1 MHSRSRS
8 ALAALLGLTLATLP
22 ACTGSS
28 PRPAPPSPGGA
39 VGPTTTMFGSAEP
52 ATPAF
57 ADPAATTLGVR
68 FTSTLPGLVTGVR
81 FYKGPGNTGSHLG
94 ALWDAHGRQLALAAF
109 ADESQTGW
117 QQAKFAEPVRIA
129 PGATYTAGYL
139 APSGHYAAA
148 PNAFDGGPVTLG
160 SGPLTAVGGGFA
172 QGGTLAFPAQSHENT
187 DYYVDVAF
195 APTESASHVPDA
207 FTTAYWSKWPATER
221 WKDSSKLPI
230 GVWMQDPTTPFDGFD
245 EAHAFAALGVNTLVG
260 LWDWPEEEHG
270 QIRAATA
277 AGLAVIAGGGA
288 CAPAPG
294 ATGAAA
300 WACDTADLPLAA
312 QAAKLGGAALAGYQL
327 ADEPDM
333 NVPNGTPTGA
343 GCMPPEKLA
352 GFARSLRQQDRTRP
366 VLVNFGSGVAG
377 GARSP
382 GCPTDFS
389 GYTAAAD
396 IVSVDFYG
404 ITDPSSPART
414 KGVHTYAATAARARA
429 LAPGKPVWV
438 FLETPV
444 QMLGGSATPSG
455 AKAASPAQVRA
466 AAWAALVNG
475 ATGLSWFCH
484 SFAAQS
490 QQVDACLRDAGSAAT
505 IRKVNADAQA
515 YAGYWNA
522 PPLLVGVATQ
532 GAPVTATLR
541 KAGGR
546 TAVLAVATDSPEL
559 PRGGPATATFTLPDR
574 WSGKIRTDDGRTLT
588 ATDGT
593 FTDRFDAYQPH
604 AYTLDGS

>member
-1 MHSRSRS
+1 MRSRTRPL
-8 ALAALLGLTLATLP
+8 LAALLGLALATLP
-22 ACTGSS
+22 ACSGTA
-28 PRPAPPSPGGA
+28 PRPAPPSPGGP
-39 VGPTTTMFGSAEP
+39 VGPTTTMFGAAEP

-68 FTSTLPGLVTGVR
+68 FTTTLPGLVTGVR
-81 FYKGPGNTGSHLG
+81 FYKGPGNTGTHIG
-94 ALWDAHGRQLALAAF
+94 ALWDARGRELARATFTA
-109 ADESQTGW
+109 ESPAGW
-117 QQAKFAEPVRIA
+117 QQARFADPVRIA

-172 QGGTLAFPAQSHENT
+172 QGGALAFPALSHENT

-195 APTESASHVPDA
+195 APTGSASHLPGA
-207 FTTAYWSKWPATER
+207 FTTAYWSRWPATER
-221 WKDSSKLPI
+221 WKDPGRFPV
-230 GVWMQDPTTPFDGFD
+230 GVWMQDPTTPFNGSD
-245 EAHAFAALGVNTLVG
+245 EAHAFASLGVNTLVG
-260 LWDWPEEEHG
+260 LWDWPEEDDG
-270 QIRAATA
+270 RLRAAAA
-277 AGLAVIAGGGA
+277 AGLAVIAGGKA
-288 CAPAPG
+288 CDPAPG
-294 ATGAAA
+294 AAGAAA

-312 QAAKLGGAALAGYQL
+312 QAARLGADSLAGYQL

-333 NVPNGTPTGA
+333 DVPNGTATGA
-343 GCMPPEKLA
+343 GCMPPGKLA
-352 GFARSLRQQDRTRP
+352 GFADSLRQQDPTRP

-377 GARSP
+377 GARGP
-382 GCPTDFS
+382 GCPSDFS
-389 GYTAAAD
+389 GYTGSAD

-414 KGVHTYAATAARARA
+414 KGVRTYAATAARART

-444 QMLGGSATPSG
+444 QMLGGSATASG

-475 ATGLSWFCH
+475 ATGLTWFCH
-484 SFAAQS
+484 SFVAQA
-490 QQVDACLRDAGSAAT
+490 QQVDACLRDARSAAA
-505 IRKVNADAQA
+505 IRTVDADARA

-522 PPLLVGVATQ
+522 PPVLVGVAAE

-541 KAGGR
+541 RAGGR
-546 TAVLAVATDSPEL
+546 TAILAVATDSPEL
-559 PRGGPATATFTLPDR
+559 PEGGPATATFTLPDH

-588 ATDGT
+588 VAGGT
-593 FTDRFDAYQPH
+593 FTDRFDTYQPH
-604 AYTLDGS
+604 VYTLDGS

>member
-1 MHSRSRS
+1 MHTRTRTL
-8 ALAALLGLTLATLP
+8 LAALLGLALATLP

-28 PRPAPPSPGGA
+28 PKPVVPSPGDP
-39 VGPTTTMFGSAEP
+39 VGPTTTMFGAAEP
-52 ATPAF
+52 ATTSF
-57 ADPAATTLGVR
+57 SDPAATTLGVR
-68 FTSTLPGLVTGVR
+68 LTSTLPGLVTGVR
-81 FYKGPGNTGSHLG
+81 FYKGPGNTGTHIG
-94 ALWDAHGRQLALAAF
+94 ALWDSQGRQLAQATF
-109 ADESQTGW
+109 EKETEVGW
-117 QQAKFAEPVRIA
+117 QQVEFAKPVRIA

-148 PNAFDGGPVTLG
+148 PNAFDGGPVVTG

-172 QGGTLAFPAQSHENT
+172 GGSTPAFPAQSHENT

-195 APTESASHVPDA
+195 APTDAGSYVPDA
-207 FTTAYWSKWPATER
+207 FTTAYWSKWPATAR

-230 GVWMQDPTTPFDGFD
+230 GVWMQDPTTPFDGSD

-260 LWDWPEEEHG
+260 LWDWPKEEHG
-270 QIRAATA
+270 QVRAAAA
-277 AGLAVIAGGGA
+277 AGLAVIAGGKA
-288 CAPAPG
+288 CDPTPG
-294 ATGAAA
+294 GPSGAAA
-300 WACDTADLPLAA
+300 WPCTTADLPLAA
-312 QAAKLGGAALAGYQL
+312 QAAKLGADSLAGYQL

-333 NVPNGTPTGA
+333 NVPNGTATGA
-343 GCMPPEKLA
+343 GCMPPEKLD
-352 GFARSLRQQDRTRP
+352 GFAKSLRQQDASRP

-382 GCPTDFS
+382 GCPTDF
-389 GYTAAAD
+389 GAYTRAAD

-414 KGVHTYAATAARARA
+414 KGVRTYAATAARARQ
-429 LAPGKPVWV
+429 LAPGKPVWA

-444 QMLGGSATPSG
+444 QMQGASLSPSG

-475 ATGLSWFCH
+475 ATGLNWFCH
-484 SFAAQS
+484 SFVAQS
-490 QQVDACLRDAGSAAT
+490 QVDACLRDSTSAAA

-515 YAGYWNA
+515 YAAYWNA
-522 PPLLVGVATQ
+522 PPLLVGVAGQ

-541 KAGGR
+541 TAAGR

-559 PRGGPATATFTLPDR
+559 PEGGPATATFTLPDH
-574 WSGKIRTDDGRTLT
+574 WTGKIRTDDGRTLT
-588 ATDGT
+588 AANGT
-593 FTDRFDAYQPH
+593 FTDHFDAYQPH
-604 AYTLDGS
+604 VYTLNGH